1 MKPFS
6 VDINQQVDH
15 VLDYLIVQYV
25 MLVAQQVDVFVIQV
39 VPNPNFLFFQ
49 LIKNFFS
56 LDKPYFNNRI
66 NTIPSCIKYLFIIII

>member
-25 MLVAQQVDVFVIQV
+25 MLVEQQVDVFVIQV

-56 LDKPYFNNRI
+56 R
-66 NTIPSCIKYLFIIII
+66 